1 MPMLKQIAEAPM
13 ESTTDYLGLWSGIYA
28 QQLLRAGRDFDLK
41 LAARETNTTENLQK
55 IGNRIRL

>member
-1 MPMLKQIAEAPM
+1 MPMLM
-13 ESTTDYLGLWSGIYA
+13 YA

-41 LAARETNTTENLQK
+41 LAARETNPNTTENFQK